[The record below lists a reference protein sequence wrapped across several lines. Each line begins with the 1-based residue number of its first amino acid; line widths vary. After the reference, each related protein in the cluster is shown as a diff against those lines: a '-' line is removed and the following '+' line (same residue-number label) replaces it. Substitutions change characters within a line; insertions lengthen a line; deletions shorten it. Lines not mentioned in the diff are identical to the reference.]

1 MNNKILETVKSF
13 DELSVNPEVF
23 ISPSKNFR
31 SRIEF
36 GYKNDCYTMM
46 DGESQIFF
54 SKSNVPI
61 EMISNN
67 MESILHDINCSKT
80 LKNKLFGINYRSN
93 NVSTICTLIY
103 HRPLDEKWLLEIKNI
118 EDKYKNIFFVGRSKG
133 KIYGSSN
140 EYWSNVMLNNEYFW
154 IKQDDESFFQ
164 PNFYLMPR
172 MINFICKNLSIN
184 YQSSNL
190 LELYCGCGTFTLP
203 LSKYFNYVF
212 ATENNRKA
220 ISHLHSSIKKNN
232 FKNINIARLSDLET
246 IEAFGGKTFRR
257 LNNFDLKSYKFDTI
271 LVDPPRSGLSPESID
286 FIKKFEQIIY
296 ISCNSETF
304 FRDLK
309 LLNKKIIES
318 AIFDQFVNTQHIELI
333 GILND

>member
-1 MNNKILETVKSF
+1 MNNKILKIVNSF
-13 DELSVNPEVF
+13 DELSVNPEIF

-36 GYKNDCYTMM
+36 GYKNDCYTMI

-61 EMISNN
+61 KMISNN
-67 MESILHDINCSKT
+67 MESILHDVNSSKT

-93 NVSTICTLIY
+93 NVTTICTLIY
-103 HRPLDEKWLLEIKNI
+103 HRPLDEKWLLEIKDI
-118 EDKYKNIFFVGRSKG
+118 EDKYKNILFVGRSKG

-140 EYWSNVMLNNEYFW
+140 EYWSNVKLSNETFW

-164 PNFYLMPR
+164 PNFYLMSR
-172 MINFICKNLSIN
+172 MINFICKNLTIKHK
-184 YQSSNL
+184 SSNL

-203 LSKYFNYVF
+203 LSKYFNHVF

-220 ISHLHSSIKKNN
+220 IRHLHSSIKKNN
-232 FKNINIARLSDLET
+232 LKNINIARLSDLET
-246 IEAFGGKTFRR
+246 IEAFAGKTFRR
-257 LNNFDLKSYKFDTI
+257 LNDFDLKSYKFDTI

-286 FIKKFEQIIY
+286 FIKKFKQIIY
-296 ISCNSETF
+296 IS
-304 FRDLK
+304 
-309 LLNKKIIES
+309 
-318 AIFDQFVNTQHIELI
+318 
-333 GILND
+333 

>member
-1 MNNKILETVKSF
+1 MNNKILKTVNSF
-13 DELSVNPEVF
+13 DELSVNPEIF

-46 DGESQIFF
+46 DGAVQIFF

-61 EMISNN
+61 KMISNN
-67 MESILHDINCSKT
+67 MERILHDINCSKT
-80 LKNKLFGINYRSN
+80 LKNKLFGINYRSDN
-93 NVSTICTLIY
+93 ATTICTLIY
-103 HRPLDEKWLLEIKNI
+103 HRPLDKKWVLSIKEI
-118 EDKYKNIFFVGRSKG
+118 EDKYKNILFVGRSKG
-133 KIYGSSN
+133 KIYGSCN
-140 EYWSNVMLNNEYFW
+140 EYWSKVKLSDETFW

-172 MINFICKNLSIN
+172 MINFICKNLSN
-184 YQSSNL
+184 KFQSSNL

-203 LSKYFNYVF
+203 LSKYFNHVF

-220 ISHLHSSIKKNN
+220 IRHLHSSIKKNN

-246 IEAFGGKTFRR
+246 IEAFSGQTFRR
-257 LNNFDLKSYKFDTI
+257 LNDFDLKSHKFDTI
-271 LVDPPRSGLSPESID
+271 LVDPPRSGLSSESID
-286 FIKKFEQIIY
+286 FIKKFKQIIY
-296 ISCNSETF
+296 ISCNSDTF

-309 LLNKKIIES
+309 LLDKKINKS
-318 AIFDQFVNTQHIELI
+318 AIFDQFVNTRHIELI
-333 GILND
+333 GILDD

>member
-1 MNNKILETVKSF
+1 
-13 DELSVNPEVF
+13 
-23 ISPSKNFR
+23 
-31 SRIEF
+31 
-36 GYKNDCYTMM
+36 
-46 DGESQIFF
+46 
-54 SKSNVPI
+54 
-61 EMISNN
+61 MISNN

-80 LKNKLFGINYRSN
+80 IKNKLFGINYRSN
-93 NVSTICTLIY
+93 NVTTICTLLY
-103 HRPLDEKWLLEIKNI
+103 HRPLDEKWLLEIKDI
-118 EDKYKNIFFVGRSKG
+118 EDKYKNILFVGRSKG

-140 EYWSNVMLNNEYFW
+140 EYWSNVKISNDSFW

-172 MINFICKNLSIN
+172 MINFICKNLSIKH
-184 YQSSNL
+184 QSSNL

-203 LSKYFNYVF
+203 LSMYFNHVF

-220 ISHLHSSIKKNN
+220 IRHLHSSIKKNN

-257 LNNFDLKSYKFDTI
+257 LNNFDLKLYKFDTI

-309 LLNKKIIES
+309 LLNKKINKS
-318 AIFDQFVNTQHIELI
+318 AIFDQFVNTRHIELI